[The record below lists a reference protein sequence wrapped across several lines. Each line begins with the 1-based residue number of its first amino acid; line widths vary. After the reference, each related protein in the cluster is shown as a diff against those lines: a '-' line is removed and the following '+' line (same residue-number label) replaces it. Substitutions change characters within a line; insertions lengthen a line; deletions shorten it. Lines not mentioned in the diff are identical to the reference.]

1 MNPLIT
7 QINSRVQSETLAHRT
22 VINWN
27 PVTNTGAI
35 TYECS
40 DYYQLIEDGSYFGQP
55 APTGGLSIALDDV
68 IAETVDVE
76 VAPGVFQP
84 VPMALVAGAIKA
96 HFKKHLG
103 ISRANQQ
110 EPTP

>member
-7 QINSRVQSETLAHRT
+7 DINAHVQSETLAPRT
-22 VINWN
+22 VIAWD
-27 PVTNTGAI
+27 PTTNTGSI
-35 TYECS
+35 TYECANFFV
-40 DYYQLIEDGSYFGQP
+40 LKEDGSYFGQP
-55 APTGGLSIALDDV
+55 APSGAVSVSLETV

-96 HFKKHLG
+96 HFKKHIG
-103 ISRANQQ
+103 IIRAPQ
-110 EPTP
+110 EP